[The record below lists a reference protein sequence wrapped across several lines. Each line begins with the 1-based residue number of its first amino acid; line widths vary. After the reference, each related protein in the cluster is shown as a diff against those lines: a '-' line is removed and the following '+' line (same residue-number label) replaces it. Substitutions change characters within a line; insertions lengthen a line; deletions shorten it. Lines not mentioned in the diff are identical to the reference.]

1 MEFIVINQPKL
12 FTEAMNLY
20 WDRGIKFTMD
30 ELASRLCISK
40 KTLYE
45 LVRSKE
51 DLIVQVIEFY
61 FNGVADLQA
70 AIHSDSSLNAVEKL
84 KKLLCATPDF
94 VIRKVH
100 LHELKMN
107 YPDAFKVL
115 DDKLRLGWDKTL
127 SVLDQA
133 KAEGAVKEID
143 NHLFSKIYASVIEE
157 IILGNDIDTNLTF
170 RQQQEQIVDMLLFGI
185 CK

>member
-1 MEFIVINQPKL
+1 MINLSQL
-12 FTEAMNLY
+12 YAEAMNLY
-20 WDRGIKFTMD
+20 WEQGLKFTMD

-45 LVRSKE
+45 MVHSKE

-61 FNGVADLQA
+61 FDGVAQLQNT
-70 AIHSDSSLNAVEKL
+70 IHSDMSLSAVEKL

-94 VIRKVH
+94 VVRKVH

-107 YPDAFKVL
+107 YPATFKIL

-127 SVLDQA
+127 SVIDQA
-133 KAEGAVKEID
+133 RAEGSIKEF
-143 NHLFSKIYASVIEE
+143 NNQLFSKIYASAIEE
-157 IILGNDIDTNLTF
+157 IILGNDAEIPLTF
-170 RQQQEQIVDMLLFGI
+170 RQQQEQMVDMLLFGI

>member
-1 MEFIVINQPKL
+1 MINQPLL

-20 WDRGIKFTMD
+20 WDRGVKFTMD

-45 LVRSKE
+45 MVDTKE
-51 DLIVQVIEFY
+51 DLFIQGIEFY
-61 FNGVADLQA
+61 FNGVAELQNT
-70 AIHSDSSLNAVEKL
+70 IHSDGSLSAVEKL

-100 LHELKMN
+100 MHELKMN
-107 YPDAFKVL
+107 YPNAFKLL

-127 SVLDQA
+127 SVMDQA
-133 KAEGAVKEID
+133 KAQGAVREID
-143 NHLFSKIYASVIEE
+143 NHLFSKIYASAIEE
-157 IILGNDIDTNLTF
+157 IILGNDNDSNLTF